1 MRNVMSRGFFALLAF
16 TGLTLAY
23 APAQAYCLQPQ
34 PARVCTEFFHS
45 ENVVVA
51 KILSKRQ
58 IPDTPDPNNVEGWF
72 YKVEVTRSFRGD
84 TLPGR
89 EIYSGNDETKFDM
102 DVGKSY
108 LLFVNKN
115 QQGRPAPDTCGNS
128 ADLSAAGAALKEI
141 DDSLKAAS
149 SGGGGDIGGRVMLPV
164 AGSQAMSESG
174 APGITLTIQN
184 YVGRDTDVLTDKDG
198 RFEVHVPAGH
208 YSVVGKS
215 ETWDVLPYALSYMKP
230 ADFEL
235 PDGACADLMFLAQ
248 PK

>member
-1 MRNVMSRGFFALLAF
+1 MSRPMSRKICVAACISVMTLGALP
-16 TGLTLAY
+16 
-23 APAQAYCLQPQ
+23 APAICLQPQ
-34 PARVCTEFFHS
+34 PVRVCTEFFHS

-89 EIYSGNDETKFDM
+89 EVYTGNDETKFDM

-128 ADLSAAGAALKEI
+128 ADLSQAGNALKAI
-141 DDSLKAAS
+141 DDVLKAAT

-164 AGSQAMSESG
+164 AGSQAMSDSG
-174 APGITLTIQN
+174 APGIPVTIQN
-184 YVGRDTDVLTDKDG
+184 FVGRDIDVTTDKDG
-198 RFEVHVPAGH
+198 RFNVHVPSGH
-208 YSVVGKS
+208 YSVTGKS
-215 ETWDVLPYALSYMKP
+215 ETWDILPYALSYMKP
-230 ADFEL
+230 TDFEI
-235 PDGACADLMFLAQ
+235 PDGSCADLMFLAQ